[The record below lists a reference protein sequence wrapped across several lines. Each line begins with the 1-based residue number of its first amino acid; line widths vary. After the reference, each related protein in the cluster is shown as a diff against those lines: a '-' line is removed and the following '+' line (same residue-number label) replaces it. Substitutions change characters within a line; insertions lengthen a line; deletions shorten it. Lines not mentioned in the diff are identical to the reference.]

1 MAHLIDIPDTGIV
14 KLRRGGVQISS
25 VEPESLGEAA
35 GLEVGDRIT
44 RVGDRKIRDVID
56 WRYYVGGESDVTL
69 TVEKAS
75 GELWEL
81 EVELDE
87 GDDWGLEFE
96 GMIPRQCAND
106 CVFCFIKQNP
116 DNARKP
122 LFIKDEDIRLSFLHG
137 NYTTM
142 TSLTAAEFDRIV
154 EQRLSPQYVSV
165 HATDPELRRFLL
177 GRQRPDDIVGTLRR
191 LVDNRIDVHAQIVL
205 CPTLND
211 GDALNKT
218 VHDLATLHPGVLSV
232 AIVPLGMSKLHKER
246 DRLVEATG
254 AWCGE
259 IIDLVRPW
267 QREFRRRLGTTFA
280 FLGDEFYIRAGRSVP
295 GARHY
300 GEYPQIEDGVGMVR
314 RFTRSFDRALDACEG
329 AGSIDRGMRRG
340 TLATGRLFQP
350 TLSKA
355 TALAKDRLGVR
366 WSAVG
371 VTNTYFGE
379 EITVAGLLT
388 GGDFLAARADFAG
401 DFLVVPA
408 DSLRSHDRIFLDG
421 LSLADLEREL
431 GIPVYDSDA
440 FLSEVGLS
448 DPDGVYAPY
457 RESYPQ
463 VPFL

>member
-1 MAHLIDIPDTGIV
+1 MAHLIEIPDTGIV
-14 KLRRGGVQISS
+14 KLRRGGVQISA
-25 VEPESLGEAA
+25 VEAGSLGEAA

-44 RVGDRKIRDVID
+44 RIGDRKVRDVID
-56 WRYYVGGESDVTL
+56 WRYFTSGEDELTL
-69 TVEKAS
+69 TVEKGS

-81 EVELDE
+81 EVEVDE
-87 GDDWGLEFE
+87 DDDWGLEFE
-96 GMIPRQCAND
+96 AMIPRQCAND

-116 DNARKP
+116 EDARKP

-142 TSLTAAEFDRIV
+142 TSLTEAEFRRIV

-177 GRQRPDDIVGTLRR
+177 GRQRPDDIVATLRR

-211 GDALNKT
+211 GAALHKT
-218 VHDLATLHPGVLSV
+218 VHDLADLHPGVQSV

-254 AWCGE
+254 EWCGE
-259 IIDLVRPW
+259 IVDLVRPW
-267 QREFRRRLGTTFA
+267 QRGFRRRFGTTFA
-280 FLGDEFYIRAGRSVP
+280 FLGDEFYIRAGRFVP

-314 RFTRSFDRALDACEG
+314 RFTRSIDRALDA
-329 AGSIDRGMRRG
+329 AGPVRADLRRG
-340 TLATGRLFQP
+340 TLATGRLFHA
-350 TLSKA
+350 TLA
-355 TALAKDRLGVR
+355 DAAVRAGGRLGVH
-366 WSAVG
+366 WSAVA

-379 EITVAGLLT
+379 EITVSGLLT
-388 GGDFLAARADFAG
+388 GGDFLAARGAFEG
-401 DFLVVPA
+401 DFLVVPS

-421 LSLADLEREL
+421 MGLADLEREL
-431 GIPVYDSDA
+431 GVPVYDSDT
-440 FLSEVGLS
+440 FLAETGLS
-448 DPDGVYAPY
+448 DPDAVYTPF
-457 RESYPQ
+457 REKYPQ

>member
-14 KLRRGGVQISS
+14 KLRRGGVQVSA
-25 VEPESLGEAA
+25 VEPDSLGEAA

-44 RVGDRKIRDVID
+44 RVGDRKVRDVID
-56 WRYYVGGESDVTL
+56 WRFFTGGESEVTL
-69 TVEKAS
+69 TVEKAT

-116 DNARKP
+116 ENARRP

-142 TSLTAAEFDRIV
+142 TSLTAAEFNRIV

-165 HATDPELRRFLL
+165 HATDPELRRVLL
-177 GRQRPDDIVGTLRR
+177 GRQRPDDILATLRR

-211 GDALNKT
+211 GSALDQT
-218 VHDLATLHPGVLSV
+218 VHELAELHPGVQSV

-267 QREFRRRLGTTFA
+267 QRAFRRRHGTTFA

-295 GARHY
+295 SVRHY

-314 RFTRSFDRALDACEG
+314 RFTRAFDRALAD
-329 AGSIDRGMRRG
+329 AGSVEPDFARG
-340 TLATGRLFQP
+340 TLATGRLFHA
-350 TLSKA
+350 TLAEAASRA
-355 TALAKDRLGVR
+355 SSTLGVR
-366 WSAVG
+366 WSAVPI
-371 VTNTYFGE
+371 TNRYFGE
-379 EITVAGLLT
+379 EISVAGLLT
-388 GGDFLAARADFAG
+388 GGDFLAAREELTG

-421 LSLADLEREL
+421 MSLADLEREL
-431 GIPVYDSDA
+431 GMPVYDSEA
-440 FLSEVGLS
+440 FLAEVGLS
-448 DPDGVYAPY
+448 DPEGAYTPY

>member
-1 MAHLIDIPDTGIV
+1 MAHLIDLPDTGIV
-14 KLRRGGVQISS
+14 KLRRGGVQITS
-25 VEPESLGEAA
+25 VEPDSLGADV
-35 GLEVGDRIT
+35 GLETGDRIT
-44 RVGDRKIRDVID
+44 HVGSHRLRDAID
-56 WRYYVGGESDVTL
+56 WRFHTGGESEVTL
-69 TVEKAS
+69 TVEKGS
-75 GELWEL
+75 GEMWEL

-96 GMIPRQCAND
+96 SMIPRQCAND

-116 DNARKP
+116 ENARKP

-142 TSLTAAEFDRIV
+142 TSLTEAEFRRIV

-165 HATDPELRRFLL
+165 HATEPELRRFLL
-177 GRQRPDDIVGTLRR
+177 GRQRPDDIIGTLRR
-191 LVDNRIDVHAQIVL
+191 LVDNRIEVHAQVVL

-211 GDALNKT
+211 GEALGKT
-218 VHDLATLHPGVLSV
+218 VHDLAELHPGVVSV
-232 AIVPLGMSKLHKER
+232 AVVPLGMSKLHKER

-267 QREFRRRLGTTFA
+267 QREFRRSLGTTFA
-280 FLGDEFYIRAGRSVP
+280 FLGDEFYIRAGRNVPSV
-295 GARHY
+295 RHY

-314 RFTRSFDRALDACEG
+314 RFTRSFERVLGDAEPVE
-329 AGSIDRGMRRG
+329 ADLRHG
-340 TLATGRLFQP
+340 TLATGRLFHP
-350 TLSKA
+350 TLE
-355 TALAKDRLGVR
+355 TASRQAGARLGVE
-366 WSAVG
+366 WLPLA

-388 GGDFLAARADFAG
+388 GGDFLAARDLIRG
-401 DFLVVPA
+401 DFLVVPS

-421 LSLADLEREL
+421 MRLDELERAL
-431 GIPVYDSDA
+431 GIPVYDGET
-440 FLSEVGLS
+440 FLTLAGLA
-448 DPDGVYAPY
+448 DPDNEYTPY
-457 RESYPQ
+457 KESYPQ